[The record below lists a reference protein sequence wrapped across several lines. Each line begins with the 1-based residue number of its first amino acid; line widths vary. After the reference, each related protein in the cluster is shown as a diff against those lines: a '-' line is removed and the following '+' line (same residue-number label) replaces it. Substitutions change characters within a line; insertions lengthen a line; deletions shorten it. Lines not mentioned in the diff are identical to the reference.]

1 MAATVQLT
9 KEEALRDRKWHVVDA
24 TGVPLGR
31 LATQVA
37 HLLRG
42 KHKPTFTPHVDCGDY
57 VIVINASKVILKGN
71 RLTQKQYHS
80 HSGYVGG
87 IKSISAEQMR
97 EQHPERRSPWGPGA
111 RSDSRSLRRA
121 AGSPLREG
129 PPPRAPNSKE
139 ARGNSGPPASPSA
152 SCPH

>member
-1 MAATVQLT
+1 MTSTFQLS
-9 KEEALRDRKWHVVDA
+9 KEEALKDRKWHVVDA

-57 VIVINASKVILKGN
+57 VVVVNASKVILKGN
-71 RLTQKQYHS
+71 RLQQKQYFS

-87 IKSISAEQMR
+87 IKAVSAEEMR
-97 EQHPERRSPWGPGA
+97 QRHPERMIRLAVKRMVKRGA
-111 RSDSRSLRRA
+111 L
-121 AGSPLREG
+121 GHQIIKKL
-129 PPPRAPNSKE
+129 KIY
-139 ARGNSGPPASPSA
+139 SGEEHPHSA
-152 SCPH
+152 QRPEEITLH